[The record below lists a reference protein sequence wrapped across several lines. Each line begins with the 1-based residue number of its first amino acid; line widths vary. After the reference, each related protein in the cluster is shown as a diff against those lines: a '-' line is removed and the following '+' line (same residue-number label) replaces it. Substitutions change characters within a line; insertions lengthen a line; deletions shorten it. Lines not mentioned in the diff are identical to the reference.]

1 MEILFVGVFVRFF
14 YGNSAPVAGLERFA
28 GLALQFSAARV
39 PPLLRGFL
47 CGLRLG
53 DFSPSLARLGL
64 DHFRDIVNAYEHG

>member
-39 PPLLRGFL
+39 FVTVVDWYKNG
-47 CGLRLG
+47 
-53 DFSPSLARLGL
+53 
-64 DHFRDIVNAYEHG
+64 